1 MNKKYLAGI
10 GLIAVFT
17 FTIFSYL
24 VHKDLFT
31 SFDFDATVKIQD
43 FIPRS
48 FDTLFS
54 SFSLL
59 GSFEITTL
67 ILLVL
72 VGISRKIKSIGVLFL
87 YVVALAVEVYGKLFV
102 DHPNPPFMFFRNDID
117 FSFPSSYVQTGSS
130 FPSGHATRT
139 AFIAVVIL
147 FLIWRVKKATK
158 EIKLLMSFVILL
170 MVLIMFVSRVYLGE
184 HWATDVIGGFLLGS
198 GFSVLSLIFL

>member
-1 MNKKYLAGI
+1 MNKKNLAGL
-10 GLIAVFT
+10 GLITVFA
-17 FTIFSYL
+17 FGIFSFL

-31 SFDFDATVKIQD
+31 SFDFDTTVRIQN

-59 GSFEITTL
+59 GSAEVTTL
-67 ILLVL
+67 ILLIL
-72 VGISRKIKSIGVLFL
+72 VGINKKIKSIGVLFL
-87 YVVALAVEVYGKLFV
+87 YIVALVIEVYGKLV
-102 DHPNPPFMFFRNDID
+102 INHPNPPFMFFRNDID

-139 AFIAVVIL
+139 AFIAVLIF
-147 FLIWRVKKATK
+147 FLIWRIKKASHKT
-158 EIKLLMSFVILL
+158 KLLISFVILL

-184 HWATDVIGGFLLGS
+184 HWASDVIGGFLLGS

>member
-1 MNKKYLAGI
+1 MNKKNLAGL
-10 GLIAVFT
+10 GLITVFA
-17 FTIFSYL
+17 FGIFSFL

-31 SFDFDATVKIQD
+31 SFDFDTTVKIQN

-54 SFSLL
+54 SFSLI
-59 GSFEITTL
+59 GSFEVTTL
-67 ILLVL
+67 ILLIL
-72 VGISRKIKSIGVLFL
+72 VGINRKIESIGVIFL
-87 YVVALAVEVYGKLFV
+87 YIVALVVEVFGKLIII
-102 DHPNPPFMFFRNDID
+102 HPNPPFMFFRNDID
-117 FSFPSSYVQTGSS
+117 FSFPSSYIQTGSS

-139 AFIAVVIL
+139 AFIAVIIL

-158 EIKLLMSFVILL
+158 EIKLLMLFVTLL

-184 HWATDVIGGFLLGS
+184 HWTTDVIGGFLLGS

>member
-1 MNKKYLAGI
+1 MNKKNLAGL
-10 GLIAVFT
+10 GLITVFA
-17 FTIFSYL
+17 FGIFSFL

-31 SFDFDATVKIQD
+31 SFDFDTTVKIQN
-43 FIPRS
+43 FIPRG

-59 GSFEITTL
+59 GSFEVTTL

-87 YVVALAVEVYGKLFV
+87 YVVALVIEVYGKLVV

-139 AFIAVVIL
+139 AFIAVIIL

-158 EIKLLMSFVILL
+158 EIKLLMLFVTLL
-170 MVLIMFVSRVYLGE
+170 IVLIMFVSRVYLGE
-184 HWATDVIGGFLLGS
+184 HWTTDVIGGFLLGS

>member
-1 MNKKYLAGI
+1 MNKKNLAGL
-10 GLIAVFT
+10 GLITVFA
-17 FTIFSYL
+17 FGIFSFL

-31 SFDFDATVKIQD
+31 SFDFDTTVKIQN

-59 GSFEITTL
+59 GSAEVMTL
-67 ILLVL
+67 ILLIL
-72 VGISRKIKSIGVLFL
+72 VGINKKIKSIGVIFL
-87 YVVALAVEVYGKLFV
+87 YIVALVVEVYGKLVV

-139 AFIAVVIL
+139 AFIAVIIL
-147 FLIWRVKKATK
+147 FLIWRAKKATK
-158 EIKLLMSFVILL
+158 KAQLLMSFVILL
-170 MVLIMFVSRVYLGE
+170 MVLTMFVSRVYLGE
-184 HWATDVIGGFLLGS
+184 HWTTDVIGGFLLGS
-198 GFSVLSLIFL
+198 GFSAISLIFL

>member
-1 MNKKYLAGI
+1 MNKKNLAGL
-10 GLIAVFT
+10 GLIVVFA
-17 FTIFSYL
+17 FGIFSYL

-31 SFDFDATVKIQD
+31 SFDFDTTVRIQN

-59 GSFEITTL
+59 GSVEVMTL

-72 VGISRKIKSIGVLFL
+72 VGINRKIESIGVLFL
-87 YVVALAVEVYGKLFV
+87 YIAALVVEVFGKLFV
-102 DHPNPPFMFFRNDID
+102 NHPNPPFVFFRYDIG
-117 FSFPSSYVQTGSS
+117 FNFPSSYVQTGSS

-147 FLIWRVKKATK
+147 FLIWRIRKATK
-158 EIKLLMSFVILL
+158 EAKLLMSFVILL
-170 MVLIMFVSRVYLGE
+170 MVLTMFVSRVYLGE
-184 HWATDVIGGFLLGS
+184 HWASDVIGGFLLGS
-198 GFSVLSLIFL
+198 GFSMISLIFL